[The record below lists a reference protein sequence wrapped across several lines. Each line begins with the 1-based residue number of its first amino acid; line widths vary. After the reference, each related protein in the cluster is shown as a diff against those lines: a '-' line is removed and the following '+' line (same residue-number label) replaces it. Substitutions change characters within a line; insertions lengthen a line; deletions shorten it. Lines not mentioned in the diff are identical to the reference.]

1 MGWSGLL
8 PPPRLLRR
16 GLVGL
21 WLVAAV
27 PHFNCTYDFFS
38 RCSAC
43 PSASAVTGVI
53 VGRGC
58 LSCFFFATGEV
69 AGPRIG
75 FLRARRSRLRRRQ
88 CKASSR
94 RRYSFLLLAQ
104 RSVSLC
110 RRCLHRGHSGS
121 LFARSGRRMCFP
133 FAAAVALST
142 LSLRTFRSKGDLV
155 ASLPHVALFLF
166 SAGQNPESVS

>member
-1 MGWSGLL
+1 M
-8 PPPRLLRR
+8 
-16 GLVGL
+16 
-21 WLVAAV
+21 
-27 PHFNCTYDFFS
+27 
-38 RCSAC
+38 
-43 PSASAVTGVI
+43 I

-69 AGPRIG
+69 AGPLLG
-75 FLRARRSRLRRRQ
+75 FLCARRSRLRRRQ

-94 RRYSFLLLAQ
+94 RSSSFLYPAQ

-110 RRCLHRGHSGS
+110 RRCLHRGHSRS

-133 FAAAVALST
+133 FAVAVALST

-155 ASLPHVALFLF
+155 VSLPHVALFFPLARTRSWCPGVF
-166 SAGQNPESVS
+166 QLTVARGTERCVRSKASHSMAI